1 MGRAAN
7 VRARGGQART
17 QASYQ
22 LILSVQTLGSL
33 HLFPPHPLNMTPTL
47 SMTNQPDDG
56 DAAGTHLQKTHKQ
69 THYDAYGKHFSIYNK
84 QWITS

>member
-7 VRARGGQART
+7 DRAKGGQART

-56 DAAGTHLQKTHKQ
+56 DAAGTHLQENTHKHAMMH
-69 THYDAYGKHFSIYNK
+69 TASILAFVQQAMNN
-84 QWITS
+84 